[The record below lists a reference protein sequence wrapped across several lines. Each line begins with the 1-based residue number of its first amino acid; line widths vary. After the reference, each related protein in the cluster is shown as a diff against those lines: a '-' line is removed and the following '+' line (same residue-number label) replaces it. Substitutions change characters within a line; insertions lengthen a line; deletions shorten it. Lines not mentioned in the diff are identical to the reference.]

1 MKITT
6 NTTFAESERDKR
18 QAHENAI
25 LCAQAQTEAARE
37 ILEKAIAHGT
47 DPELWRN
54 ALDFAEAT
62 EAAARRA
69 FAKWQAR
76 DRVKAH
82 QTHEFSRL
90 LFQATAKKLEELE
103 DTPRCKTKLPRRPS
117 ATQSRF

>member
-1 MKITT
+1 MKI
-6 NTTFAESERDKR
+6 TTFAESERAER

-37 ILEKAIAHGT
+37 ILGKAIAHGT
-47 DPELWRN
+47 ASELWRN

-69 FAKWQAR
+69 FAKWQQR

-82 QTHEFSRL
+82 QTHEFPRL

-103 DTPRCKTKLPRRPS
+103 DTSPCKIKRPS
-117 ATQSRF
+117 ATLSRP